1 MSIGL
6 QKQTNKKTN
15 RLFTKKL
22 LKEGGIFGM
31 NEINMKLILNVF
43 LSTALKGYE
52 IHPIKRS
59 LEDKDWSY

>member
-1 MSIGL
+1 
-6 QKQTNKKTN
+6 
-15 RLFTKKL
+15 
-22 LKEGGIFGM
+22 M